1 MTAREIQQRVRL
13 LGSEERAT
21 ASQWFFK
28 TGPGEY
34 GEGDLFLG
42 LDAPTLRKLAK
53 EYRDA
58 SLDTLQKLLKSK
70 FHEERAL
77 ALLILGLKF
86 GKADAAERQE
96 VYDFYLANTD
106 RINNWDLVDCSA
118 PHIVGAFLID
128 RDNRKLL
135 QLAKSASLW
144 ERRIAIV
151 ATQYFIRH
159 YEFDMTFKVAEVLL
173 GDREDLIHKAV
184 GWMLREVGKRHFEVE
199 DAFLQ
204 IHYRRMP
211 RTMLRYAIERFPES
225 HRQKYLK
232 GLI

>member
-13 LGSEERAT
+13 LGSEERAI

-53 EYRDA
+53 EYRTA
-58 SLDTLQKLLKSK
+58 GLDTLQKLLKSK

-86 GKADAAERQE
+86 AKAEAAERQE
-96 VYDFYLANTD
+96 IYNFYLANTD

-128 RDNRKLL
+128 RDKRILL
-135 QLAKSASLW
+135 KLAKSPSLW

-159 YEFDMTFKVAEVLL
+159 YEFEMTFKVAEVLL
-173 GDREDLIHKAV
+173 GDREDLIQKAV

-199 DAFLQ
+199 DTFLQ

-225 HRQKYLK
+225 LRQKYLK

>member
-1 MTAREIQQRVRL
+1 MTASAIQKRMRE

-34 GEGDLFLG
+34 GEGDIFLG

-53 EYRDA
+53 EYKAANFDI
-58 SLDTLQKLLKSK
+58 LLNLLKSK

-77 ALLILGLKF
+77 ALLILGLQIT
-86 GKADAAERQE
+86 KASEAEKKE
-96 VYDFYLANTD
+96 IYEFYLGNTD

-118 PHIVGAFLID
+118 PHVVGAFLID
-128 RDNRKLL
+128 KEKRVLL
-135 QLAKSASLW
+135 KLAKSPSLW

-159 YEFDMTFKVAEVLL
+159 YEFEATFKVAELLL

-184 GWMLREVGKRHFEVE
+184 GWMLREVGKRHFEAE
-199 DAFLQ
+199 DAFLRL
-204 IHYRRMP
+204 HYKRMP
-211 RTMLRYAIERFPES
+211 RTMLRYAIERFPEEL
-225 HRQKYLK
+225 RQKYLK
-232 GLI
+232 GII